1 MKRFFFLTILVLV
14 LASTLIGAQQQTATF
29 RFTQRFAAD
38 TQQAADRKL
47 AAHLAPYVESRGRID
62 LCEKEVDGTC
72 KKNAKGEIIYD
83 LAVVSAQLGAIF
95 EQDIA
100 TAAKERLRANR
111 LTAASVQA
119 DADFEAQ
126 EKPTKP

>member
-1 MKRFFFLTILVLV
+1 MDVL
-14 LASTLIGAQQQTATF
+14 I
-29 RFTQRFAAD
+29 FA
-38 TQQAADRKL
+38 K
-47 AAHLAPYVESRGRID
+47 
-62 LCEKEVDGTC
+62 KEIDGTC

-83 LAVVSAQLGAIF
+83 LAIVSVQLGAIF

>member
-1 MKRFFFLTILVLV
+1 MKRLLFLIILVLV
-14 LASTLIGAQQQTATF
+14 FASTLIGAQRQTATF

-47 AAHLAPYVESRGRID
+47 AAYLAPYVESRGRID

-83 LAVVSAQLGAIF
+83 LSIVSVQLGAIF

-119 DADFEAQ
+119 DADFESQ